1 MRISREYTRKKVK
14 NKDLLYPDLSYNITG
29 AIFAVWKELG
39 PAFKESVYQKALES
53 EFMKRKISF
62 EPQKQIPIFYNDE
75 KVGVYTPDF
84 IINDKIIL
92 EIKHLPILTFR
103 EKKQAWYYL
112 KGSKFKLL
120 LIVNFGGKKLEI
132 KRWIYDKARKT
143 K

>member
-62 EPQKQIPIFYNDE
+62 ELQKQIPIFYNDE

-84 IINDKIIL
+84 IIDDKIIL

-132 KRWIYDKARKT
+132 KRWIYDKARET